1 MKVTIWH
8 NPACGS
14 SRAALERLVSK
25 GVKPDIYLYM
35 NERPSQSRIKDALKR
50 LNMRPAALLR
60 PKEAAEQ
67 GLSEG
72 ASDASILAALA
83 SDPRLIQ
90 RPIVISAKGAVVARP
105 PLKVDEIL

>member
-25 GVKPDIYLYM
+25 GVKPEIYLYM
-35 NERPSQSRIKDALKR
+35 NERPSKGRIKAVLER
-50 LNMRPAALLR
+50 LHMKPAGLLR
-60 PKEAAEQ
+60 PKEAAEL
-67 GLSEG
+67 GVGESD
-72 ASDASILAALA
+72 SDAVILAALA

-90 RPIVISAKGAVVARP
+90 RPIVISPKGAVVARP

>member
-25 GVKPDIYLYM
+25 GVKPEIYLYM
-35 NERPSQSRIKDALKR
+35 NDRPSESRIKDVLKR
-50 LNMRPAALLR
+50 LQMKPGALLR
-60 PKEAAEQ
+60 PKEGAEL
-67 GLSEG
+67 GIGEG
-72 ASDASILAALA
+72 DSDASILAALA

-90 RPIVISAKGAVVARP
+90 RPIVISPKGAVLARP
-105 PLKVDEIL
+105 PLRV